1 MPATSKLGWALMQL
15 IIRYARADGIA
26 TIKGEV
32 LKENTSML
40 AMCEK
45 LGFSVKTSRDDPGI
59 ADVTLPVTGLDEDLD
74 EADLLGYMDDL

>member
-1 MPATSKLGWALMQL
+1 MRSDLKGIGLGWALMQL

-74 EADLLGYMDDL
+74 G